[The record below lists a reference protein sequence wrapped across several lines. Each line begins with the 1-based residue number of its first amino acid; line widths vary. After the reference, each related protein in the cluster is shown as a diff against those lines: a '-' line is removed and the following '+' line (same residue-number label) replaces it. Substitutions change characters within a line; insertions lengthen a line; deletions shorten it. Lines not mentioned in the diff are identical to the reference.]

1 MLLLFLRVFSVDRPL
16 RLAIYGAMIFTIPL
30 YWTQLFLESY
40 YCTPRPGHTWGDL
53 SIGQTC
59 GHNIIWGVVQGTLNV
74 VLDIYMLVLPIP
86 AVLSLQ
92 LSKAKKMGILTV
104 FGTALL

>member
-1 MLLLFLRVFSVDRPL
+1 
-16 RLAIYGAMIFTIPL
+16 
-30 YWTQLFLESY
+30 
-40 YCTPRPGHTWGDL
+40 
-53 SIGQTC
+53 
-59 GHNIIWGVVQGTLNV
+59 
-74 VLDIYMLVLPIP
+74 MLVLPIP